1 MSMTKVISLTVLA
14 NGRVIDGKSLLFDAN
29 LYVSDG
35 EQIVAA
41 LQYFNQDNR
50 KFPLVGKY
58 EVVATIAKMPPK
70 IEINDSIVL
79 EDTEYDAIGD
89 IIMLHSVEID
99 DPKQRPLIE
108 IIGKAENVLKK
119 DAEFDVNAE
128 QYIRLLGGKGILPVH
143 ALIPDSAKYKT
154 KRDGSS
160 SKPVPNQ
167 NSSLELSGFITR
179 VIPREGDPEERV
191 DRFCV
196 AVEGVTFLGRSSGS
210 NVLPEGSTQ
219 VRTQTGKR
227 KKVFNFDTNQPSE
240 IIQSCDDESSKE
252 SPNKRQKGSKDS
264 EVTEQ
269 VDESSGSNGGRPRR
283 HGSGAKR

>member
-14 NGRVIDGKSLLFDAN
+14 NGRVIDGKSLLFDTN

-210 NVLPEGSTQ
+210 NVLPEGSRVQLKSELKLESVKKFLILTLINHQ
-219 VRTQTGKR
+219 RSSNLAMMKVQ
-227 KKVFNFDTNQPSE
+227 KKVQTNDRKAQRTP
-240 IIQSCDDESSKE
+240 KL
-252 SPNKRQKGSKDS
+252 PNK
-264 EVTEQ
+264 
-269 VDESSGSNGGRPRR
+269 
-283 HGSGAKR
+283 